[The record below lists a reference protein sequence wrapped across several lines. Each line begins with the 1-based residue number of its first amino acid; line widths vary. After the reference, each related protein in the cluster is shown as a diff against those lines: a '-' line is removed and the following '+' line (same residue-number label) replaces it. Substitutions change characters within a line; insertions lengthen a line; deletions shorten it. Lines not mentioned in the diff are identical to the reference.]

1 MLQGLAGP
9 LNEEQVKQMTM
20 VQSSAHHLLELIND
34 VLDISK
40 IEAGQLEIARGTF
53 ELRRSLDKVVH
64 LVSPLAEK
72 KGLPIYL
79 HITDAIDKFTGDQRR
94 VEQILINLLNN
105 AIKFTEM
112 GEIRVDCSLHDS
124 KVIISVSDTG
134 IGIKPE
140 DIETIFKPFRQI
152 DTGLSRKYEG
162 TGLGLSITRKVV
174 NMMGGEIH
182 VKSKEGVGST
192 FSVILPIR

>member
-1 MLQGLAGP
+1 
-9 LNEEQVKQMTM
+9 M

-64 LVSPLAEK
+64 LVSPMAEK

-124 KVIISVSDTG
+124 KVILSVSDTG

-162 TGLGLSITRKVV
+162 TGLGLSITRKLVS
-174 NMMGGEIH
+174 MMGGEIH
-182 VKSKEGVGST
+182 VKSQEGVGST
-192 FSVILPIR
+192 FSVILPIG